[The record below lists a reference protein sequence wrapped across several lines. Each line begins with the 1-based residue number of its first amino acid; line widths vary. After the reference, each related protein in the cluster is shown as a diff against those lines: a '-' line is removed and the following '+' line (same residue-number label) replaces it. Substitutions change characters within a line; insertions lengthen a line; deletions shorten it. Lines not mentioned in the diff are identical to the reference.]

1 MQNGLE
7 SIKKRKNAK
16 TQMNSRDPI
25 IIKNILDEMNINKP
39 REIQIDAA
47 HK

>member
-1 MQNGLE
+1 
-7 SIKKRKNAK
+7 
-16 TQMNSRDPI
+16 MNSRDPI